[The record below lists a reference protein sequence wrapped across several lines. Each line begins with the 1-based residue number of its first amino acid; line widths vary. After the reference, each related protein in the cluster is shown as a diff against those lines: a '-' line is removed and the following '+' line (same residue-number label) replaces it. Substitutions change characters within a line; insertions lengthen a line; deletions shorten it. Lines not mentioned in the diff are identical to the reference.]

1 MKKVI
6 AKEWIKLFKLG
17 VVGLVLVI
25 ILVVSGEQ
33 LQGVEALVLG
43 ITPYILYQLYSVT
56 RWAMKAR
63 NK

>member
-6 AKEWIKLFKLG
+6 AKEWLKFFKLG

-25 ILVVSGEQ
+25 VLVVSGEQ
-33 LQGVEALVLG
+33 LHGVEALVLG
-43 ITPYILYQLYSVT
+43 IMPYLLYQLY
-56 RWAMKAR
+56 RAACWAMKAK